1 MSNELNRMTI
11 SQLAPKVK
19 SRKISP
25 VDLTRA
31 VLEQIEKLDPI
42 LNAYITVDTE
52 GALKAA
58 RTAQRQIAKGKYLGP
73 LHGIPISLKD
83 LYDTKG
89 MLTTAGSKIM
99 GDRIPAEDAASVAR
113 LRAAGAII
121 VGKTNLHEFAFGST
135 TQNPHF
141 GGTRNPYD
149 TSRIPGGSSGG
160 SAAAL
165 AADMCIASTGSDTG
179 GSIRTPAALC
189 GIVGLKAT
197 YGRVSLRGIVPLA
210 SSLDHAG
217 PMTKCVR
224 DAAIMLSTMA
234 GYDPKDPTSANEKVP
249 AFVRALKK
257 DVKRLRIGIDPSFC
271 FGGVD
276 QEVAAAVKE
285 ALKLL
290 EGLGARI
297 VEVTLP
303 NIELTSVVESIL
315 ITTESAAY
323 HEDNLRNRSADY
335 GEDVRALLEGGSVFS
350 AVHYIKAQRLRR
362 IIQQEFAEAFKKID
376 LFSLPGAPVAA
387 PLIGAETVSIGGA
400 EMEVPM
406 ALLRFACPSNL
417 TGLPA
422 ISVPCG
428 LGKQGLPM
436 GLQLVG
442 RAFDEATLL
451 QAAYTFEAST
461 APLPKPRI
469 EQGSGVRGQGSG
481 PHPPPPGGRG

>member
-1 MSNELNRMTI
+1 MSKELHRMTV
-11 SQLAPKVK
+11 SQLAPGIR

-25 VDLTRA
+25 VELTRA
-31 VLEQIEKLDPI
+31 VLDRIEELNPL
-42 LNAYITVDTE
+42 LNAYITVDAD

-58 RTAQRQIAKGKYLGP
+58 RAAERQIAKRKVLGP

-89 MLTTAGSKIM
+89 VRTTAGSKIM
-99 GDRIPAEDAASVAR
+99 RDRIPGEDAAAVAR
-113 LRAAGAII
+113 LRAAGAVL

-141 GGTRNPYD
+141 GGTRNPHG
-149 TSRIPGGSSGG
+149 TGRIPGGSSGG
-160 SAAAL
+160 SAAAV

-179 GSIRTPAALC
+179 GSIRTPSALC
-189 GIVGLKAT
+189 GIVGLKPT

-210 SSLDHAG
+210 WSLDHVG

-224 DAAIMLSTMA
+224 DAALMLSAMA
-234 GYDPKDPTSANEKVP
+234 GHDPRDPTSADEKVP
-249 AFVRALKK
+249 AYARALGKGVKK
-257 DVKRLRIGIDPSFC
+257 LRIGIDPSFC
-271 FGGVD
+271 FVGVD
-276 QEVAAAVKE
+276 EEVAASVRK

-290 EGLGARI
+290 ETLGARV
-297 VEVTLP
+297 VEVRLP
-303 NIELTSVVESIL
+303 SIDLTSVVESIL
-315 ITTESAAY
+315 ITTEAAAF
-323 HEDNLRNRSADY
+323 HEADLRHRAADY

-362 IIQQEFAEAFKKID
+362 IIQLEFAEAFKRID
-376 LFSLPGAPVAA
+376 LFAMPGAPVTA
-387 PLIGAETVSIGGA
+387 PPIGAQTVSIGGV
-400 EMEVPM
+400 ETDLSM

-422 ISVPCG
+422 LSVPCG
-428 LGKQGLPM
+428 RSKDHLPI

-451 QAAYTFEAST
+451 RAAHAFEEHSE
-461 APLPKPRI
+461 PLPKPLLR
-469 EQGSGVRGQGSG
+469 QGSGGVEQGVSKPRPG
-481 PHPPPPGGRG
+481 PTPK

>member
-1 MSNELNRMTI
+1 MSNELNRLTI
-11 SQLAPKVK
+11 SQLAPRVK

-31 VLEQIEKLDPI
+31 VLEQIEKLDPL
-42 LNAYITVDTE
+42 LNAYITVDAE

-58 RTAQRQIAKGKYLGP
+58 RTAQRRIAKGKYLGP

-99 GDRIPAEDAASVAR
+99 RDRIPAEDATSVAR

-121 VGKTNLHEFAFGST
+121 VGKTNLHEFALGST

-149 TSRIPGGSSGG
+149 TDRIPGGSSGG

-189 GIVGLKAT
+189 GIVGLKPT
-197 YGRVSLRGIVPLA
+197 YGRVSLHGIVPLA
-210 SSLDHAG
+210 WSLDHVG

-224 DAAIMLSTMA
+224 DAAIMLSAMA
-234 GYDPKDPTSANEKVP
+234 GYDPKDPASAKEKVP
-249 AFVRALKK
+249 AYTRALKN

-276 QEVAAAVKE
+276 DEVAVAVRK
-285 ALKLL
+285 ALELL
-290 EGLGARI
+290 QGLGAHI
-297 VEVTLP
+297 VEVHLP
-303 NIELTSVVESIL
+303 NIELASVVESIL
-315 ITTESAAY
+315 ITAEPAAY
-323 HEDNLRNRSADY
+323 HEDNLRNRAADY

-362 IIQQEFAEAFKKID
+362 IIQQEFAEAFNKID
-376 LFSLPGAPVAA
+376 LFAMPGAPVAA
-387 PLIGAETVSIGGA
+387 PLIGAETVSIGDT
-400 EMEVPM
+400 EVDLAM
-406 ALLRFACPSNL
+406 ALIRFACPSNL

-428 LGKQGLPM
+428 LGRQGLPI

-442 RAFDEATLL
+442 RVFDEATLL
-451 QAAYTFEAST
+451 RAAYTFEANAT
-461 APLPKPRI
+461 PLPKPQI
-469 EQGSGVRGQGSG
+469 GQGSG
-481 PHPPPPGGRG
+481 IRG

>member
-19 SRKISP
+19 SCKISP
-25 VDLTRA
+25 VDITLD
-31 VLEQIEKLDPI
+31 VLEQIEKLDPL
-42 LNAYITVDTE
+42 LNAYITVDAE

-89 MLTTAGSKIM
+89 MRTTAGSKIM
-99 GDRIPAEDAASVAR
+99 ADRVPDEDATSVAQ
-113 LRAAGAII
+113 LRSAGAVI

-135 TQNPHF
+135 TQNPHY

-149 TSRIPGGSSGG
+149 TKRIPGGSSGG
-160 SAAAL
+160 SASAL

-179 GSIRTPAALC
+179 GSIRTPSALC
-189 GIVGLKAT
+189 GTVGLKPT
-197 YGRVSLRGIVPLA
+197 YGRVSLHGIVPLA
-210 SSLDHAG
+210 WSLDHVG

-224 DAAIMLSTMA
+224 DAAIMLSAMA
-234 GYDPKDPTSANEKVP
+234 GHDPKDPTSANEKVP
-249 AFVRALKK
+249 AFTRALKK
-257 DVKRLRIGIDPSFC
+257 DVKRLRIGIDPAFC
-271 FGGVD
+271 FSMVD
-276 QEVAAAVKE
+276 DEVAASVE
-285 ALKLL
+285 NALRTL

-297 VEVTLP
+297 VEVHLP

-315 ITTESAAY
+315 ITTEPAAY
-323 HEDNLRNRSADY
+323 HEDNLRNRGADY
-335 GEDVRALLEGGSVFS
+335 GDDVRALLEGGSVFS

-362 IIQQEFAEAFKKID
+362 IIQQEFARAFEKID
-376 LFSLPGAPVAA
+376 LFAMPGAPVAA
-387 PLIGAETVSIGGA
+387 PPIGAETVSIAGT
-400 EMEVPM
+400 EVDIPM
-406 ALLRFACPSNL
+406 ALIRFACPSNL

-428 LGKQGLPM
+428 LSNEGLPM

-451 QAAYTFEAST
+451 RAAYAFEAN
-461 APLPKPRI
+461 AGPLPKPAV
-469 EQGSGVRGQGSG
+469 ELD
-481 PHPPPPGGRG
+481 